1 MTSLTRR
8 EFLAAAGAVGAVTA
22 LGACDTGT
30 GGSSGDDALTWWD
43 HTPNLQ
49 QANQRIFK
57 QFEEKTGTRVDY
69 TYHLTAKLGQALQLA
84 KQSDQLPDV
93 FTNVGLKL
101 PAPALIKGGWFQ
113 PVEFSD
119 EAIGRLPANTLIDG
133 IHVFDGKVYSLPVFN
148 DRQYWAAT
156 WFNTEM
162 LSAAEVEPPSTYDDF
177 RAAAKAVKES
187 TGDET
192 YGWIFNLGQPERLA
206 EVVNFLAQGAGFEG
220 FSGQLYRTGEIA
232 YDDDAYLTVFEFLL
246 SLQEDG
252 LLFPG
257 SQSLDDKAGRVRWAA
272 GAAGFFFD
280 GPWCAGTLSQDAP
293 EFLEK
298 LDVAPMIVPEAGQ
311 DPVAYRGPQGGMY
324 WVSGASERV
333 DKASE
338 LLGYQ
343 TQEQFYIDIAN
354 GMAQPPLDLAAIEKA
369 DVHPAWKK
377 LVGWYQDTV
386 FQAPVAVVQNGDIE
400 KVNAEAEQ
408 VEPDL
413 GTIIQGA
420 FSGDVP
426 DVQKALKELT
436 DKSTQDRERSIAEAK
451 KKGAKVELDDWA
463 FPNWQPGKDF
473 TKDMYRS

>member
-8 EFLAAAGAVGAVTA
+8 EFLIAAGAVGATAA
-22 LGACDTGT
+22 LGACDTDT
-30 GGSSGDDALTWWD
+30 GGSSAEGVLTWWD

-49 QANQRIFK
+49 KANQRIFK
-57 QFEEKTGTRVDY
+57 EFEESTGTRVDY

-84 KQSDQLPDV
+84 KQSDQLLDV

-101 PAPALIKGGWFQ
+101 PASALIKEGWFQ

-119 EAIGRLPANTLIDG
+119 EALGRLPADTLIDG
-133 IHVFDGKVYSLPVFN
+133 VHVYDGKVYSVPVFN
-148 DRQYWAAT
+148 DRQYWSAT
-156 WFNTEM
+156 WFNKEM
-162 LSAAEVEPPSTYDDF
+162 LAAADVEPPSTYDEF
-177 RAAAKAVKES
+177 RAATKAVMDS
-187 TGDET
+187 TDDET

-206 EVVNFLAQGAGFEG
+206 EVVNFLAQGAGFQG
-220 FSGQLYRTGEIA
+220 FAGQRYPTGEVA

-246 SLQEDG
+246 SLQQDG

-280 GPWCAGTLSQDAP
+280 GPWCAGTLSQDAE

-298 LDVAPMIVPEAGQ
+298 LDVAPMIVPEAGM

-324 WVSGASERV
+324 WISGTSEKV
-333 DKASE
+333 EDASE

-343 TQEQFYIDIAN
+343 TQEQFYVDIAN
-354 GMAQPPLDLAAIEKA
+354 GMAQPPLDLSAIEKA
-369 DVHPAWKK
+369 DVHPAWEK
-377 LVGWYQDTV
+377 LVGWYQDSV
-386 FQAPVAVVQNGDIE
+386 FRAPTAVVQNGDIE
-400 KVNAEAEQ
+400 MVNAEAKP

-413 GTIIQGA
+413 GIIIQGA
-420 FSGDVP
+420 FSGDVT
-426 DVQKALKELT
+426 DVPKALKELS
-436 DKSTQDRERSIAEAK
+436 DKSMQDRERSLGEAK

-463 FPNWQPGKDF
+463 FPNRQPRKDF
-473 TKDMYRS
+473 TKDMYKS